1 MKEIY
6 NKLLFK
12 DLTPNQLYYLHCL
25 RDKTVPAKF
34 INIQLETERL
44 SGSGWIENNKI
55 TAKAVALLDSIDLYF
70 KKSKQ
75 KSNEDIMGE
84 KFYQK
89 IEEYRELFPKI
100 KLPSGKPARTNV
112 KVLENLFRWFFTQ
125 FDYDWDTVVGATK
138 MYLDEYEAKNWQ
150 YMRTS
155 QYFIRKTNP
164 DKTFGSDLADYCDMF
179 INGLDNEEHHFKENV
194 V

>member
-6 NKLLFK
+6 NKLLSK
-12 DLTPNQLYYLHCL
+12 NLTPNQLYYLHCI
-25 RDKTVPAKF
+25 RHKTVPAKF

-44 SGSGWIENNKI
+44 TSGGWIENNKI
-55 TAKAVALLDSIDLYF
+55 TAKTVALLDNIDLYF

-84 KFYQK
+84 KFYQR
-89 IEEYRELFPKI
+89 IEQYRELFPKI

-112 KVLENLFRWFFTQ
+112 KVLENLFRWFFTE
-125 FDYDWDTVVGATK
+125 FDYDWETIFGATK

>member
-6 NKLLFK
+6 NKLLSK
-12 DLTPNQLYYLHCL
+12 NLTPNQLYYLHCI
-25 RDKTVPAKF
+25 RHKTVPAKF

-44 SGSGWIENNKI
+44 ISGGWIENNKI
-55 TAKAVALLDSIDLYF
+55 TAKTIAFLDSIDLYF

-84 KFYQK
+84 KFYQR
-89 IEEYRELFPKI
+89 IEQYRELFPKI

-112 KVLENLFRWFFTQ
+112 KVLENLFRWFFTE
-125 FDYDWDTVVGATK
+125 FDYDWETIFGATK

-179 INGLDNEEHHFKENV
+179 INGLDNEDYHFKENV